1 MRELPEYSNGPTLA
15 PLRNEEAEPCFRA
28 LHFGEAKKHPGT
40 GYHVEEMQR
49 SWRTYGASGLAHVCA
64 AGLLLAL
71 TVPVTENARRPP
83 RSVTLLAPV
92 LRPPVSI
99 APPHRLYEAKLP
111 VRNGSA
117 PVAIPKAAPENPAPA
132 PMKPVSRSTEA
143 TLETPKAVDLEIPRP
158 TPPPLTAE
166 LPAAPKV
173 EVRTGTFDQTTA
185 PAEASART
193 TVSVGAFGDGNSAR
207 SGGDA
212 RGSSAGAVRVGGFGD
227 RTVSATGNRPPPQPE
242 TNAYTPVEILFKPKP
257 VYTRDARDAR
267 VEGEVS
273 LEVVFLAT
281 GEIRVGRVL
290 RGLGHGLDEAAQQ
303 AAALVRF
310 KPAMHGRVPVDTPA
324 TIRITFELT

>member
-1 MRELPEYSNGPTLA
+1 MKMPDPVSRLA
-15 PLRNEEAEPCFRA
+15 FRPS
-28 LHFGEAKKHPGT
+28 KTHPHK

-49 SWRTYGASGLAHVCA
+49 SWRSYVASGLAHVCA

-71 TVPVTENARRPP
+71 TVPVAENARRLP
-83 RSVTLLAPV
+83 RRVRLLAPV

-99 APPHRLYEAKLP
+99 APPHRPDKAKLP
-111 VRNGSA
+111 ARNDSA

-132 PMKPVSRSTEA
+132 PMKPVSRSSEA
-143 TLETPKAVDLEIPRP
+143 TLEAPKAVDLAIPRP
-158 TPPPLTAE
+158 APPPLTAE

-173 EVRTGTFDQTTA
+173 EIRTGTFDQTTA

-193 TVSVGAFGDGNSAR
+193 TVSVGAFGEGNSAR
-207 SGGDA
+207 SAGDT

-227 RTVSATGNRPPPQPE
+227 RTVSATENRPPPQPE
-242 TNAYTPVEILFKPKP
+242 MNAYTPVEILFKPKP
-257 VYTRDARDAR
+257 VYTTDARDAR

-281 GEIRVGRVL
+281 GQIRVGRVL

-310 KPAMHGRVPVDTPA
+310 KPAMRGRVPVDTPA

>member
-1 MRELPEYSNGPTLA
+1 MHA
-15 PLRNEEAEPCFRA
+15 
-28 LHFGEAKKHPGT
+28 HK

-49 SWRTYGASGLAHVCA
+49 TWRSYVASGLAHVCA

-99 APPHRLYEAKLP
+99 APPHRLYKAKLP
-111 VRNGSA
+111 FTTGSA
-117 PVAIPKAAPENPAPA
+117 PITIRKVAPENPAPA

-143 TLETPKAVDLEIPRP
+143 TLETPKAVDLAIPRA
-158 TPPPLTAE
+158 TPPPPTAE

-173 EVRTGTFDQTTA
+173 EIRTGTFDQTTA
-185 PAEASART
+185 PAEASSRT

-227 RTVSATGNRPPPQPE
+227 RTVAAAGNRPPPQPE
-242 TNAYTPVEILFKPKP
+242 ANTYTPVEILFKPKP

-310 KPAMHGRVPVDTPA
+310 KPAMRGSVPVDTPA